1 MKVSLLLLAI
11 GAEAAPLTGPFKNAA
26 RRLFT
31 NKAAPRGGDFASV
44 FVKHRRKLDTC
55 DLSNARLWCFAEDD
69 CEVRRERSFSSRS
82 LAEISPGPVA
92 PPALSHLANAA
103 KCQHRFPRLRAGRV
117 HFHNGGRWRGPWPV
131 RGI

>member
-1 MKVSLLLLAI
+1 MSLLLLAI
-11 GAEAAPLTGPFKNAA
+11 GAEALPPTEKFNDAM
-26 RRLFT
+26 RRALP
-31 NKAAPRGGDFASV
+31 NKAAPRGGDFAST
-44 FVKHRRKLDTC
+44 FVKHRRKLNTC
-55 DLSNARLWCFAEDD
+55 SSTVTLWCFKEDD

-92 PPALSHLANAA
+92 PPGLSHLANAA

-117 HFHNGGRWRGPWPV
+117 RFHNGGRWRGPWPV